1 MQTNRTVV
9 ALLAVA
15 AVLTGCGQEKSDVAD
30 PTPPLSSTTEQA
42 SSFPASQTATAQPA
56 GATTTADASSQS
68 TTSTTPEPSASTIDL
83 SAYAATGGAGKGHYF
98 TSGALRCGI
107 TQSATGCQSTALVK
121 NRPKCTDPDSR
132 APYVAIDGSEPS
144 EDGCTTQGVFIAEK
158 PAEEL
163 LAGQSLTVD
172 DAACTVV
179 ATGSVTCTTN
189 EGRIVANSEVF
200 QYHAE

>member
-1 MQTNRTVV
+1 MKTNRTVV

-30 PTPPLSSTTEQA
+30 PTPPLSSTTEQ
-42 SSFPASQTATAQPA
+42 SSS
-56 GATTTADASSQS
+56 S
-68 TTSTTPEPSASTIDL
+68 TTSQTTTIASSSKSTASTTPKPSASQMDL

-98 TSGALRCGI
+98 TSGTLRCGI

-158 PAEEL
+158 PAKEL

-172 DAACTVV
+172 DATCTVV

>member
-1 MQTNRTVV
+1 MKTTPTLV
-9 ALLAVA
+9 ALLATA

-42 SSFPASQTATAQPA
+42 SSSPAERATTARPA
-56 GATTTADASSQS
+56 VTTTAAAS
-68 TTSTTPEPSASTIDL
+68 PSASQMDL
-83 SAYAATGGAGKGHYF
+83 SPYAATGGAGKGHYF

-121 NRPKCTDPDSR
+121 NLPKCTDPASR
-132 APYVAIDGSEPS
+132 APHIAIDGSEPS
-144 EDGCTTQGVFIAEK
+144 ADGCTTQGIFITEK
-158 PAEEL
+158 PAKEL

-172 DAACTVV
+172 DATCTVV
-179 ATGSVTCTTN
+179 ATGSVTCTTS

-200 QYHAE
+200 KYHAS